1 MRPGKCSLA
10 LLSMLLSNLSP
21 FARADTFESLTYTP
35 PPGWTVQN
43 TSEGR
48 IYVGQQPN
56 GSGTAIIAL
65 YTSQPGTPSASQ
77 AFAAYWRLHIQ
88 RALPGP
94 APEPTLGREG
104 DYALAA
110 GNRQAKNAQGVPMN
124 ATLVAFVGRGRTFG
138 AMGVAT
144 GEEMSRAMYSF
155 FGSLRLAGAASTS
168 TAPASPAPASIST
181 QPARVTSGEPEIDFD
196 VPPGYVV
203 AREGQNIVLS
213 PVNNDK
219 QTPCTYIISPP
230 RPSKGSLD
238 ADAEAALLEVYPGWQ
253 RMDDRRRIMKGTSAT
268 GWPYFWNRA
277 DVWEGASAFS
287 KRGLA
292 MAMTLPAGPQR
303 VHVVLG
309 RGNPFC
315 TFDDASFVKLFT
327 GLRPRGWISDGG
339 KALTRDLLGTWR
351 WTNGYASA
359 NAMMQYT
366 FNADGRFVLDSGS
379 TTQLGLTETTSTNV
393 RGGRYSLNG
402 SEIVLIRDNGDRRV
416 YRIRMYEEL
425 GLGGWKR
432 VMSLLDERESPQA
445 TLEYY
450 RVD

>member
-1 MRPGKCSLA
+1 MRMGRTSLA
-10 LLSMLLSNLSP
+10 LLSTLLPGFPPL
-21 FARADTFESLTYTP
+21 AWAETFESLTFTP

-56 GSGTAIIAL
+56 ASAIIAV

-77 AFAAYWRLHIQ
+77 AFAAYWRLHIE

-94 APEPTLGREG
+94 PPEPTLAGEG
-104 DYALAA
+104 DFTLAA
-110 GNRQAKNAQGVPMN
+110 GTRQTRNAQGVQLN
-124 ATLVAFVGRGRTFG
+124 ATLVAFVGRGRMFG
-138 AMGVAT
+138 AMGVGT
-144 GEEMSRAMYSF
+144 GDELSRAMYGF
-155 FGSLRLAGAASTS
+155 FGSLRLADASPPSPASTS
-168 TAPASPAPASIST
+168 TPTPT
-181 QPARVTSGEPEIDFD
+181 ARVTSGEPEIDFD

-203 AREGQNIVLS
+203 ARMGQNIVLS
-213 PVNNDK
+213 PVNDGK
-219 QTPCTYIISPP
+219 QTPCTYIITPP

-238 ADAEAALLEVYPGWQ
+238 TDAEAALIEAYPGWQ
-253 RMDDRRRIMKGTSAT
+253 RMDNQRRVMKGTSAT

-277 DVWEGASAFS
+277 DIWEGPSAFS

-292 MAMTLPAGPQR
+292 MAMALPAGPGR
-303 VHVVLG
+303 VHVILG

-315 TFDDASFVKLFT
+315 TFDDASFVKLFA
-327 GLRPRGWISDGG
+327 GLRPRGWVSDAG
-339 KALTRDLLGTWR
+339 KALARDILGTWR

-366 FNADGRFVLDSGS
+366 FNADGRFILDSGS

-402 SEIVLIRDNGDRRV
+402 SEIVLTRDNGDRRV
-416 YRIRMYEEL
+416 YRIRMYEEQ

-432 VMSLLDERESPQA
+432 VMSLLDESESPQA
-445 TLEYY
+445 SVEYY